1 MPTSIGFSTM
11 PSILI
16 VHGRIFSACAGRA
29 MFFEVPN
36 S

>member
-11 PSILI
+11 PSILM
-16 VHGRIFSACAGRA
+16 VHGLIFSACACLA
-29 MFFEVPN
+29 TFLLELN

>member
-11 PSILI
+11 PSIFT
-16 VHGRIFSACAGRA
+16 VHGRIGSAWAA
-29 MFFEVPN
+29 AAIDFEVPN